1 MTVIMSPKASDQPSG
16 SIISGGIRRREGSNL
31 EKEPSCHHRWDA
43 KGSQEPEES
52 LVWWDMN
59 NRRAGPLAELD
70 LLTCAK
76 EGEYQEPKHL
86 KKKRHDGLLA
96 TRLPACNRAYSSSRS
111 AVVITSESSSSRAP
125 GSGGLSTTQPLM
137 VSRMTTSLGSS
148 SLCSRCLGRKKSGG
162 GCLLSQAGT
171 SIGHVLL

>member
-1 MTVIMSPKASDQPSG
+1 MTSPTGVSSR
-16 SIISGGIRRREGSNL
+16 GIRRREGSNL
-31 EKEPSCHHRWDA
+31 GKRPSCHHRWDA

-52 LVWWDMN
+52 LVRWDMN

-162 GCLLSQAGT
+162 GCLLSQAGPQSAT
-171 SIGHVLL
+171 CALVA